1 MRQTF
6 TLLLSL
12 LLFSFTAQAQ
22 NAIQLHTFEEEN
34 NSSDLVLAE
43 EKIFFNKTTSFEV
56 YNLNGGNTFQIPK
69 PISSYLFI
77 NRTVGSLGNEVV
89 FNTENGNIYLTQGT
103 HSQELLPSHRS
114 YSICTGKNYTIA
126 VVGQTD
132 ARMKVIAVDRTTKV
146 VTTLFERDVW
156 VYGTKLAYLEAE
168 DGMYFTI
175 QMESKRV
182 EVYKTDGTISGTA
195 YLGDIKPINYVDNTF
210 SHLLG
215 DSDELYVVSVDH
227 EITGN
232 TPTATQ
238 FFKISGSRIV
248 PAGVVQNV
256 GLYED
261 QTYYKNGGFLGFDR
275 KTNQLVQVN
284 DNSFTNFFEVNN
296 FTAFQGEFNN
306 NTIFSANSS
315 ALSSGD
321 SLVTLYE
328 TDGTPAGTKLIAE
341 HVDAFFND
349 NAAKEFK
356 GNLYFFK
363 YDAVHGREL
372 WRYDGN
378 KSYLFEDIIP
388 GTEGLTEPQFF
399 IYEEELYFTAHQTEA
414 PGKINLYKLTDR
426 AATVKLS
433 SFADYNSNMVKDPE
447 EPFITNMKYTLNQSD
462 KTIFTSES
470 INNLT
475 LEHGVYTLTAEP
487 EEGWLP
493 TSDAPQTTITLP
505 EDNGRS
511 YSFGFVPRQPAT
523 KVNVSLMSD
532 ATRCGFPTPYTLHY
546 SNNGSTRASGTIKL
560 KAETRFTY
568 ESALPAPSRM
578 SGDTLIWEISNLE
591 IGKKGKVTINFTMP
605 GVEHMGDSLISK
617 LITSFRTTVN
627 QSVHTDTT
635 TLQQI
640 LTCSYDPNDI
650 QSNPAG
656 LGEKHLTLKNQ
667 ELEYLIRFQN
677 MGTDKAFNIVV
688 QNELQPEFDLS
699 SFKVIG
705 SSHDM
710 YTVMK
715 GNQVS
720 FHFENIH
727 LPDDKVDE
735 PGSHGYIL
743 YSIKPKTGLPDST
756 VLNNQALIYFDYNPA
771 IETNVSFN
779 TLVDKLPVKTV
790 LAAKGD
796 VEEGT
801 LTVFPNPA
809 DTFVNVAWPAGKAF
823 LTSYSI
829 LNSKGQTVLQTELNT
844 AAVHQIRISAL
855 PPGLYL
861 LKADRQS
868 KVFTKRIIVQ

>member
-1 MRQTF
+1 M
-6 TLLLSL
+6 
-12 LLFSFTAQAQ
+12 
-22 NAIQLHTFEEEN
+22 
-34 NSSDLVLAE
+34 
-43 EKIFFNKTTSFEV
+43 
-56 YNLNGGNTFQIPK
+56 
-69 PISSYLFI
+69 
-77 NRTVGSLGNEVV
+77 
-89 FNTENGNIYLTQGT
+89 
-103 HSQELLPSHRS
+103 
-114 YSICTGKNYTIA
+114 
-126 VVGQTD
+126 
-132 ARMKVIAVDRTTKV
+132 
-146 VTTLFERDVW
+146 VTTLFERDERDVW
-156 VYGTKLAYLEAE
+156 VKGTKLAYLEAE

-175 QMESKRV
+175 QMEHKRV
-182 EVYKTDGTISGTA
+182 EVYKTDGSMSGTA
-195 YLGDIKPINYVDNTF
+195 YLGDIKPINYEDNTV
-210 SHLLG
+210 SHFVYNN
-215 DSDELYVVSVDH
+215 DELYVISVDH

-256 GLYED
+256 GLFED
-261 QTYYKNGGFLGFDR
+261 QTYYKNGVFYGFNR
-275 KTNQLVQVN
+275 KTNQLAQVK
-284 DNSFTNFFEVNN
+284 DNSFTNFFGVNN
-296 FTAFQGEFNN
+296 FTSFQGEFNN
-306 NTIFSANSS
+306 NIVFSANSS
-315 ALSSGD
+315 ALSSGN

-341 HVDAFFND
+341 HVDAFFNK
-349 NAAKEFK
+349 NAVKEFK
-356 GNLYFFK
+356 GHLYFFK

-378 KSYLFEDIIP
+378 KSYLFEDITP
-388 GTEGLTEPQFF
+388 GTEGLTDPQFF
-399 IYEEELYFTAHQTEA
+399 VHEEALYFTAHQTEA
-414 PGKINLYKLTDR
+414 PGKINLYKLSDG

-447 EPFITNMKYTLNQSD
+447 EPFITNMKYTLNQPD
-462 KTIFTSES
+462 NTILTSES
-470 INNLT
+470 INTLT
-475 LEHGVYTLTAEP
+475 LEHGVYTLTAVP

-493 TSDAPQTTITLP
+493 TSDVPQTTINLP

-511 YSFGFVPRQPAT
+511 YSFGFAPRQPAT

-546 SNNGSTRASGTIKL
+546 SNNGSTRASGSIKL
-560 KAETRFTY
+560 KAEKKFTY

-578 SGDTLIWEISNLE
+578 SGDTLIWDISELE

-605 GVEHMGDSLISK
+605 GVEHMGDTLISR

-650 QSNPAG
+650 QANPAG

-677 MGTDKAFNIVV
+677 MGTDKAFNIIVR
-688 QNELQPEFDLS
+688 NELQPEFDLN

-715 GNQVS
+715 GNKVS

-743 YSIKPKTGLPDST
+743 YSIKPQSGLADST

-771 IETNVSFN
+771 IETNVAFN
-779 TLVDKLPVKTV
+779 TLVDKLPLKTV

-796 VEEGT
+796 LEKGA
-801 LTVFPNPA
+801 LIVFPNPA
-809 DTFVNVAWPAGKAF
+809 DTFVNVSWPAGK
-823 LTSYSI
+823 TSPTTYSI
-829 LNSKGQTVLQTELNT
+829 LNSKGQVVLQTESNTT
-844 AAVHQIRISAL
+844 AAQQIDVTVL
-855 PPGLYL
+855 PPGSYL
-861 LKADRQS
+861 LKGFRQG
-868 KVFTKRIIVQ
+868 KIFTKRIIIQ